1 MPLAPFINKE
11 TEPILMYDPLPP
23 HDSVNIYKR
32 PVMSNGSRLLPD
44 ASPLSM
50 FFQSL
55 LPEFNVQDRTFV
67 APEIHRAHVDQLNQA
82 ALDNLLDGAEGS
94 LQRITRKRCAYHNI
108 FSVFFFHFSGGAEND
123 RAAAQPFEEL
133 RNSLN
138 SVVDAMR
145 DFLTNIRVPELPND
159 ADVDENESTDDGA
172 HDDYLT

>member
-1 MPLAPFINKE
+1 
-11 TEPILMYDPLPP
+11 MYDPLPP
-23 HDSVNIYKR
+23 HDSINIYKR
-32 PVMSNGSRLLPD
+32 PVMSTASRMLPD

-55 LPEFNVQDRTFV
+55 LPDFNVQDRTFV

-82 ALDNLLDGAEGS
+82 AMDNLLDVAEGKFQIIHIIHWIRS
-94 LQRITRKRCAYHNI
+94 LIHLSDC
-108 FSVFFFHFSGGAEND
+108 VGGAEND
-123 RAAAQPFEEL
+123 RAGAQPFEEL

>member
-1 MPLAPFINKE
+1 
-11 TEPILMYDPLPP
+11 MYDPLPP
-23 HDSVNIYKR
+23 LDSVNIYKR

-55 LPEFNVQDRTFV
+55 LPDFNVQDRTFV

-82 ALDNLLDGAEGS
+82 ALDDLLDGAEGKS
-94 LQRITRKRCAYHNI
+94 IYAH
-108 FSVFFFHFSGGAEND
+108 FSEMKYFNVVSFSGGVDND
-123 RAAAQPFEEL
+123 RTAAQPFEEL